1 MIIAD
6 ILIVSASIIGLYLI
20 YRSIERNYELRKQLK
35 QLQDEKNNN
44 RDLPSDNINK
54 HQQFNMGNNNGTSK
68 RPQLVTWMRKHNVSV
83 LHTSQD
89 EAIIKAIEN
98 KKQTPCK

>member
-20 YRSIERNYELRKQLK
+20 YKSIERNYELRKQLK
-35 QLQDEKNNN
+35 YLQDEKNNN
-44 RDLPSDNINK
+44 RDLFSNNSNQ
-54 HQQFNMGNNNGTSK
+54 HQQFNLGNNNGTGK
-68 RPQLVTWMRKHNVSV
+68 RPQLVTWMRRHNVST

-89 EAIIKAIEN
+89 EAILKAIEYKN
-98 KKQTPCK
+98 QTR